1 MKHSRNLVLISSY
14 LTSLK
19 SDKVITVKAKKNF
32 FEKYDQ
38 STGVHMMPKNLH
50 LVAQVLQNSNV
61 NFEPCQRSQMVV
73 VFG

>member
-1 MKHSRNLVLISSY
+1 MKHSRNFVLISSY

-38 STGVHMMPKNLH
+38 STGVHMCIIIEPFVTLLCTDLKNWYW
-50 LVAQVLQNSNV
+50 V
-61 NFEPCQRSQMVV
+61 
-73 VFG
+73 

>member
-19 SDKVITVKAKKNF
+19 SDKVITVEEKKNL

-38 STGVHMMPKNLH
+38 STGVHMCILS
-50 LVAQVLQNSNV
+50 LS
-61 NFEPCQRSQMVV
+61 
-73 VFG
+73 